1 MTEPTQTIL
10 LAEEDPMSRSFLSE
24 QSVVRWL

>member
-10 LAEEDPMSRSFLSE
+10 LAEEDPLSRSFLYRAV
-24 QSVVRWL
+24 VVRWL